1 MDDKRKMIV
10 RYIDDHPRDI
20 FTKIFDDETTI
31 ESLRTWLINESGIS
45 VKRQAYDRLAQLKD
59 AGIIDDRTTVASLRD
74 ELGIVE
80 DQEEQI
86 TER

>member
-1 MDDKRKMIV
+1 MDDIRKMMV

-20 FTKIFDDETTI
+20 VTKIFDDETTI

-74 ELGIVE
+74 ELGITE